1 MDGCGER
8 PTTPPRSPTRRAS
21 PIDGRF
27 IEKNRIE
34 RILAHRT
41 IASIRARRIRRHP
54 PFTESSLR
62 DPLLQVRGS
71 SSIPPPSASPSASTT
86 FTTRIERREKKY
98 NASIARRARTV
109 IVLDVNADMMNVK
122 SLASRNR
129 VGARVLDRVDR
140 AWGGTRGRIVTRR
153 FHTRARIT
161 TTDVTVSLDRPKRK
175 KVRGLKREGKVRRS
189 PHSRCARGVDDGG
202 RVTRRRASL
211 VVRRRVRVVVC
222 KSSCACRER
231 WRAVVDVEA
240 GGRTVGDDAV
250 VEDECVGSAARWC
263 RIGRAVVGC
272 VRAPRGRVRDDT
284 SVMRAVV
291 VVVTAATTRA
301 IDRRGFQCR
310 SPCGI

>member
-27 IEKNRIE
+27 IGKNRIE

-140 AWGGTRGRIVTRR
+140 ALGGDSGTNRDSSFSYAGTHHDDGRHGLSGSSKKEKGPGFKKGRKSPSVTPLATCAWGG
-153 FHTRARIT
+153 
-161 TTDVTVSLDRPKRK
+161 
-175 KVRGLKREGKVRRS
+175 
-189 PHSRCARGVDDGG
+189 
-202 RVTRRRASL
+202 
-211 VVRRRVRVVVC
+211 
-222 KSSCACRER
+222 
-231 WRAVVDVEA
+231 
-240 GGRTVGDDAV
+240 
-250 VEDECVGSAARWC
+250 
-263 RIGRAVVGC
+263 
-272 VRAPRGRVRDDT
+272 
-284 SVMRAVV
+284 
-291 VVVTAATTRA
+291 
-301 IDRRGFQCR
+301 
-310 SPCGI
+310 